1 MIFLARFILKGPSQ
15 AALVAAA
22 LAMLGLMLPPA
33 AWLSGAAVGLVTLVN
48 GYRAGL
54 WLTLYA
60 AVGAAAFAGLIFSVP
75 LVTLYF
81 VLLVWLPVWAIA
93 VVLRQTVSLA
103 LSLQLLAVVSLAGI
117 LVLYLLFPGFGE
129 LWREPLDTMIRQ
141 LLDSNS
147 GFSEAHLKLVEEQ
160 VIRILPGL
168 FASSFMV
175 GAMLSLFLA
184 RWWQA
189 ALYNPG
195 GFGKEYRA
203 LNLGHIS
210 AMAALAITVIAVL
223 FATDVLSAMLLVV
236 FALYLNQGI
245 AVLHAVFAGRQLNRV
260 WLYLVYGLMFFIP
273 QVVVLLAM
281 AGLAD
286 TWIDFRRRL
295 IA

>member
-15 AALVAAA
+15 AALAAAA
-22 LAMLGLMLPPA
+22 LAILGLLLPPA
-33 AWLSGAAVGLVTLVN
+33 AWLSGAVIGLVTLVN
-48 GYRAGL
+48 GHRAGL
-54 WLTLYA
+54 MLAAYA
-60 AVGAAAFAGLIFSVP
+60 TVGAAVFAGIIFSVP
-75 LVTLYF
+75 LVALYF

-93 VVLRQTVSLA
+93 VLLRQTVSLA

-117 LVLYLLFPGFGE
+117 VVLYLLFPDFGE
-129 LWREPLDTMIRQ
+129 FWREPLDTMIQQ

-147 GFSEAHLKLVEEQ
+147 GFSEAQLKLVEAQ
-160 VIRILPGL
+160 LIRILPGL

-189 ALYNPG
+189 VLYNPG
-195 GFGKEYRA
+195 GFGREFRM
-203 LNLGHIS
+203 LNLGKVS
-210 AMAALAITVIAVL
+210 ALVTLLIAASALL
-223 FATDVLSAMLLVV
+223 FASDTLNAMLLVV
-236 FALYLNQGI
+236 FVLYLNQGI

>member
-22 LAMLGLMLPPA
+22 LAILGLLLPPA
-33 AWLSGAAVGLVTLVN
+33 AWLSGAAIGLVTLVN
-48 GYRAGL
+48 GHRAGL
-54 WLTLYA
+54 LLTAYA
-60 AVGAAAFAGLIFSVP
+60 TVGAAVFAGIIFSVP
-75 LVTLYF
+75 LAALYF

-103 LSLQLLAVVSLAGI
+103 LSLQLLTIVSLVGV
-117 LVLYLLFPGFGE
+117 LVLYLLFPDFGE
-129 LWREPLDTMIRQ
+129 YWREPLDTMIQQ
-141 LLDSNS
+141 LLASNS
-147 GFSEAHLKLVEEQ
+147 GFDEAHLKLVEEQ

-189 ALYNPG
+189 VLYNPG

-203 LNLGHIS
+203 LKLGNVS
-210 AMAALAITVIAVL
+210 ALVALAITVAGLL
-223 FATDVLSAMLLVV
+223 FASDTLSAMLFVV
-236 FALYLNQGI
+236 FTLYMNQGI
-245 AVLHAVFAGRQLNRV
+245 AVLHAVFTGRQLNKV
-260 WLYLVYGLMFFIP
+260 WLYLVYGLMFFVP
-273 QVVVLLAM
+273 QVIVLLAM

>member
-1 MIFLARFILKGPSQ
+1 MIYLARFILKGPSQ

-22 LAMLGLMLPPA
+22 LALLGLLLPPA
-33 AWLSGAAVGLVTLVN
+33 AWLSGAAIGLVTLVN
-48 GYRAGL
+48 GHRAGL
-54 WLTLYA
+54 WLTAYA
-60 AVGAAAFAGLIFSVP
+60 TVGAAVFAGLIFAVP
-75 LVTLYF
+75 LVALYF

-93 VVLRQTVSLA
+93 VVLRLTVSLA

-117 LVLYLLFPGFGE
+117 LVLYLLFPDFGE
-129 LWREPLDTMIRQ
+129 YWREPLNTMVAQ

-184 RWWQA
+184 RWCQA
-189 ALYNPG
+189 VLYNPG
-195 GFGKEYRA
+195 GFGKEFRA
-203 LNLGHIS
+203 LNLGQVS
-210 AMAALAITVIAVL
+210 AVVALVIAVTAL
-223 FATDVLSAMLLVV
+223 VFASDALSAMLLIV

-245 AVLHAVFAGRQLNRV
+245 AVLHAVFAGRKLNRV
-260 WLYLVYGLMFFIP
+260 WLYLVYGLMFFLP
-273 QVVVLLAM
+273 QVVVVLAM

>member
-22 LAMLGLMLPPA
+22 LAILGLLLPPA
-33 AWLSGAAVGLVTLVN
+33 AWLSGAAIGLVTLVN
-48 GYRAGL
+48 GHRAGL
-54 WLTLYA
+54 LLTAYA
-60 AVGAAAFAGLIFSVP
+60 TVGAAVFGGIIFSVP
-75 LVTLYF
+75 LVALYF
-81 VLLVWLPVWAIA
+81 ALLVWLPVWAFA
-93 VVLRQTVSLA
+93 VVLKQTVSLA
-103 LSLQLLAVVSLAGI
+103 LSLQLLTMVSLAGI
-117 LVLYLLFPGFGE
+117 LVLYLLFPDFGE
-129 LWREPLDTMIRQ
+129 YWREPLNTMIQQ
-141 LLDSNS
+141 LLNSNS

-189 ALYNPG
+189 VLYNPG
-195 GFGKEYRA
+195 GFGKEFRA
-203 LNLGHIS
+203 LNLGQVS
-210 AMAALAITVIAVL
+210 AVVALLIMLTAVV
-223 FATDVLSAMLLVV
+223 FASDTLNAMLLVV
-236 FALYLNQGI
+236 FVLYLNQGI
-245 AVLHAVFAGRQLNRV
+245 AVLHAVFMRRQLNKA

>member
-33 AWLSGAAVGLVTLVN
+33 AWMSGAAIGLVTLVN

-54 WLTLYA
+54 LLTLYA
-60 AVGAAAFAGLIFSVP
+60 AVGSAVFAGLVLSVP
-75 LVTLYF
+75 LIALYF
-81 VLLVWLPVWAIA
+81 VLLLWLPVWGIA
-93 VVLRQTVSLA
+93 AVLRQTVSLA
-103 LSLQLLAVVSLAGI
+103 LSLQLLAAFSLTGI
-117 LVLYLLFPGFGE
+117 LVLYLLFPDFGE
-129 LWREPLDTMIRQ
+129 FWREPMDTMIRQ

-147 GFSEAHLKLVEEQ
+147 GFSEARLQQVEQ
-160 VIRILPGL
+160 NVIRIMPGL
-168 FASSFMV
+168 FASSLLV
-175 GAMLSLFLA
+175 GAMLSLYLA

-189 ALYNPG
+189 VLYNPG
-195 GFGKEYRA
+195 GFGKEYRS
-203 LNLGHIS
+203 LNLGNVS
-210 AMAALAITVIAVL
+210 ALIALAITAGAVL
-223 FATDVLSAMLLVV
+223 FTSDVLSAMLLVV

-245 AVLHAVFAGRQLNRV
+245 AVLHAVFAGKKLNRV
-260 WLYLVYGLMFFIP
+260 WLYLVYGLMLFIP

-295 IA
+295 LA

>member
-15 AALVAAA
+15 AALAAAA
-22 LAMLGLMLPPA
+22 LAILGLLLPPA
-33 AWLSGAAVGLVTLVN
+33 AWLSGAAIGVVTLVN
-48 GYRAGL
+48 GHRAGL
-54 WLTLYA
+54 VLTAYA
-60 AVGAAAFAGLIFSVP
+60 AVGAALFAAIIFSVP
-75 LVTLYF
+75 LVALYF
-81 VLLVWLPVWAIA
+81 VLLVWLPVWAVA

-103 LSLQLLAVVSLAGI
+103 LSLQLLTLVSLAGI
-117 LVLYLLFPGFGE
+117 LVLYLLFPDFGE
-129 LWREPLDTMIRQ
+129 YWREPLNTMIQQ

-147 GFSEAHLKLVEEQ
+147 GFNEAHLKLVEEQ

-189 ALYNPG
+189 VFYNPG

-203 LNLGHIS
+203 LNLGQVAALI
-210 AMAALAITVIAVL
+210 ALAITVAAL
-223 FATDVLSAMLLVV
+223 AFKADVLNAMTLVV
-236 FALYLNQGI
+236 FSLYLNQGV
-245 AVLHAVFAGRQLNRV
+245 AVLHAVFAGRKLNRT